1 MAGLLS
7 SIEIS
12 SRGLSVQRAKMN
24 VVADNIA
31 NAQTIETE
39 KGGPYRRQRVIVKQD
54 KVQGSFNSALRNARV
69 NLVGTDKGHMK
80 GRSFKVGR
88 REEFSVAKMEVIT
101 DPESSYRLVHDP
113 SHPNANEDGYVRMPD
128 IEIIN
133 EMVDMMIATRAYEA
147 NTVAIA
153 SAKKMAKDA
162 LDI

>member
-1 MAGLLS
+1 MAGILS

-39 KGGPYRRQRVIVKQD
+39 QGGPYRRQRVIIKQD
-54 KVQGSFNSALRNARV
+54 KIQGSFNTTLRDARV
-69 NLVGTDKGHMK
+69 RLAGTDKAHMT

-88 REEFSVAKMEVIT
+88 RDEFSVVKMEIVT
-101 DPESSYRLVHDP
+101 DPESSFRLVHDP
-113 SHPNANEDGYVRMPD
+113 SHPNANEDGYVSMPD